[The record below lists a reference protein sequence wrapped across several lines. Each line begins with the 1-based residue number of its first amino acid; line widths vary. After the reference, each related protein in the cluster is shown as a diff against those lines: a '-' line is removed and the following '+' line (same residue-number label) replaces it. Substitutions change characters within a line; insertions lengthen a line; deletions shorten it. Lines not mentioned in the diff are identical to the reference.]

1 MDIYAKII
9 EKIIKSQEA
18 IIGPIAIEQAQQVP
32 HLQVNWDKKEIA
44 IDGNEAQVVDN
55 LVEKYKE
62 LFGQISVEVSKE
74 AVGSL
79 ANQLPANSL
88 PNLLK

>member
-1 MDIYAKII
+1 MDVYARIV
-9 EKIIKSQEA
+9 ERIIKSQEA
-18 IIGPIAIEQAQQVP
+18 IIGPIAIEQAQSVP
-32 HLQVNWDKKEIA
+32 HLQVDWDKKVIS

-55 LVEKYKE
+55 LVEKYKQ
-62 LFGQISVEVSKE
+62 LFWQISVEVSKE

-79 ANQLPANSL
+79 ASQLPANSL